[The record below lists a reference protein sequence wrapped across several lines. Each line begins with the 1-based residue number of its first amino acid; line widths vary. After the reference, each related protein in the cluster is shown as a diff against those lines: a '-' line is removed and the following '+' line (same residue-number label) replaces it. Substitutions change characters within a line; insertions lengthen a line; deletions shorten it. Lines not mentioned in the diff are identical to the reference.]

1 MPKIPPKFGTKDFL
15 KELGDLASSLRQQI
29 EAECD
34 GFAPDK
40 DASAER
46 KKQAQGDFAFF
57 RRTYFP
63 HYTKY
68 GDSILHTWLDETLPR
83 LVDLPAGQRLAVA
96 APRGEAKSTV
106 VGLQFVIWCALSGR
120 KRYIL
125 EIADA
130 FEQAAAQLEAVKAEL
145 EVNPRLALDFP
156 DHTGQGRVWNAGVII
171 TSGNVKIQAFGANKR
186 MRGLRHGP
194 ARPDLVICDD
204 LENDENV
211 KSPEQ
216 RDKLEKWLRRTVLSL
231 GEAGD
236 TMDVLVIGTVLH
248 HDSVLSRLL
257 AAPLWR
263 HKKFRAII
271 QWPDRM
277 DLWDAWE
284 EQLLNGSM
292 SDEDDIAEGEA
303 TALAFYQQ
311 HAAEMEAGATV
322 SWPSARPLYSLMLKR
337 ARDGHDAFDSEQ
349 QNAPGSGDDA
359 PFKVITFWVDVRRD
373 WLFFGAVDP
382 SLGKRGNSRDPS
394 AILVGGWC
402 RDTMTLD
409 VVEASIRKRLPDRI
423 IEDVLAMHAQYRCL
437 LWAVEAVQ
445 FQEFL
450 RTELIR
456 RAAERRMVIP
466 ARAVVPHAD
475 KTLRIES
482 LQPYF
487 AQGRIRLHP
496 SQSTL
501 IEQFRN
507 FPLAD
512 HDDGPDATHMLWEIA
527 VGGFTTMAF
536 DPVPK
541 NSGPNSRN
549 LWSGNDE
556 DDDDDY

>member
-1 MPKIPPKFGTKDFL
+1 MPKIPAKFGTKDFL
-15 KELGDLASSLRQQI
+15 KELAELAASLRQQI

-34 GFAPDK
+34 GFAPDAE
-40 DASAER
+40 ASKER
-46 KKQAQGDFAFF
+46 KERAQNDFAFF

-68 GDSILHTWLDETLPR
+68 GDSILHTWLDENLPR

-106 VGLQFVIWCALSGR
+106 VGLQFVLWCAVTGR
-120 KRYIL
+120 KQYML

-130 FEQAAAQLEAVKAEL
+130 FEQAAAQLEAIKAEL
-145 EVNPRLALDFP
+145 EANPRLALDFP
-156 DHTGQGRVWNAGVII
+156 THTGAGRVWNAGVII
-171 TSGNVKIQAFGANKR
+171 TTGNVKMQAFGANKR

-194 ARPDLVICDD
+194 HRPDLVICDD

-211 KSPEQ
+211 ASPEQ

-236 TMDVLVIGTVLH
+236 TMDVFIIGTVLH

-263 HKKFRAII
+263 HKKFRAILT
-271 QWPDRM
+271 WPDRM

-284 EQLLNGSM
+284 ETLLN
-292 SDEDDIAEGEA
+292 EGEE
-303 TALAFYQQ
+303 
-311 HAAEMEAGATV
+311 AARTLYDANASDMELGAAV

-359 PFKVITFWVDVRRD
+359 PFKVIPFWVDIRRD

-382 SLGKRGNSRDPS
+382 SLGKKGKSRDPS
-394 AILVGGWC
+394 AIVVGGWC

-423 IEDVLAMHAQYRCL
+423 IEDVLTMHARYRCL

-456 RAAERRMVIP
+456 RAALRHMAIP
-466 ARAVVPHAD
+466 ARAVTPIAD
-475 KTLRIES
+475 KALRIES

-512 HDDGPDATHMLWEIA
+512 HDDGPDAVHMLWEIA
-527 VGGFTTMAF
+527 VGGFTTMEFEA
-536 DPVPK
+536 VPK
-541 NSGPNSRN
+541 HEGPQSRN
-549 LWSGNDE
+549 LWSASEDNDDE
-556 DDDDDY
+556 DDDDY

>member
-1 MPKIPPKFGTKDFL
+1 MAEKKGAFGKKDFL
-15 KELGDLASSLRQQI
+15 RELAELASSLRQQI
-29 EAECD
+29 EAECS
-34 GFAPDK
+34 GFAPDPA
-40 DASAER
+40 ASKER
-46 KKQAQGDFAFF
+46 KAQVQGDFAFF

-63 HYTKY
+63 HYVKY
-68 GDSILHTWLDETLPR
+68 GDSILHTWLDETLPG
-83 LVDLPAGQRLAVA
+83 LVDLPEGQRLSVA

-106 VGLQFVIWCALSGR
+106 VGLQFAIWCAITGR

-130 FEQAAAQLEAVKAEL
+130 FEQAAAQLESLKAEL
-145 EVNPRLALDFP
+145 DSNPRLALDFP
-156 DHTGQGRVWNAGVII
+156 EHTGQGRVWNAGVVI
-171 TSGNVKIQAFGANKR
+171 TTGNVKLQAFGAGKR

-194 ARPDLVICDD
+194 HRPDLVICDD

-216 RDKLEKWLRRTVLSL
+216 RDKLEGWLRRTVLSL

-236 TMDVLVIGTVLH
+236 TMDVFIIGTVLH
-248 HDSVLSRLL
+248 YDSVLSRLL
-257 AAPLWR
+257 NDPLWR
-263 HKKFRAII
+263 HKRFRAIL

-284 EQLLNGSM
+284 ETLLN
-292 SDEDDIAEGEA
+292 EGEA
-303 TALAFYQQ
+303 AALAYYQER
-311 HAAEMEAGATV
+311 AAGMEAGAVV
-322 SWPSARPLYSLMLKR
+322 SWPSARPLYKLMFKR

-349 QNAPGSGDDA
+349 QNDPLAGDNA
-359 PFKVITFWVDVRRD
+359 PFAQVITFWVDIRHD

-382 SLGKRGNSRDPS
+382 SLGKKGKSRDPS

-402 RDTMTLD
+402 RDTSTLD
-409 VVEASIRKRLPDRI
+409 VVEASIKKRLPDRI

-456 RAAERRMVIP
+456 RAMERRMVIP
-466 ARAVVPHAD
+466 AKGVVPHAD
-475 KTLRIES
+475 KALRIES
-482 LQPYF
+482 LHPYF

-496 SQSTL
+496 SQRTL
-501 IEQFRN
+501 IDQFRH

-527 VGGFTTMAF
+527 VGGFVTMAF
-536 DPVPK
+536 DRVPK
-541 NSGPNSRN
+541 DSGPTSRN

-556 DDDDDY
+556 DEFDY

>member
-1 MPKIPPKFGTKDFL
+1 VPKIPAKFGTKDFL
-15 KELGDLASSLRQQI
+15 KELGELAASLRQQI

-34 GFAPDK
+34 GFAPDAE
-40 DASAER
+40 ASKER
-46 KKQAQGDFAFF
+46 KAQARDDFAFF

-63 HYTKY
+63 HYVKY
-68 GDSILHTWLDETLPR
+68 GDSVLHTWLDENLPR
-83 LVDLPAGQRLAVA
+83 LVDRPAGQRLAVA

-106 VGLQFVIWCALSGR
+106 VGLQFVLWCAVSNR
-120 KRYIL
+120 KRYML

-145 EVNPRLALDFP
+145 EANPRLALDFP
-156 DHTGQGRVWNAGVII
+156 EHCGQGRVWNAGVII
-171 TSGNVKIQAFGANKR
+171 TSGQVKIQAFGANKR

-194 ARPDLVICDD
+194 HRPDLVICDD

-236 TMDVLVIGTVLH
+236 TMDVFVIGTVLH

-263 HKKFRAII
+263 HKKFRAILN
-271 QWPDRM
+271 WPDRM

-284 EQLLNGSM
+284 ETLLNV
-292 SDEDDIAEGEA
+292 GEEA
-303 TALAFYQQ
+303 ALAYYGQ
-311 HAAEMEAGATV
+311 HLADMELGATV

-359 PFKVITFWVDVRRD
+359 PFKVITFWVDIRRD

-382 SLGKRGNSRDPS
+382 SLGKKGKSRDPS

-456 RAAERRMVIP
+456 RATERRMVIP
-466 ARAVVPHAD
+466 AKGVVPHAD

-541 NSGPNSRN
+541 DSGPNSRN
-549 LWSGNDE
+549 LWSGNDDE
-556 DDDDDY
+556 DDDDY

>member
-1 MPKIPPKFGTKDFL
+1 MPKIPAKFGTKDFL

-29 EAECD
+29 EAECS
-34 GFAPDK
+34 GFAPDPA
-40 DASAER
+40 ASKER
-46 KKQAQGDFAFF
+46 KAQAQNDFAFF

-68 GDSILHTWLDETLPR
+68 GDSILHTWLDDNLPR

-106 VGLQFVIWCALSGR
+106 VGLQFVLWCGVTGR
-120 KRYIL
+120 KRYML

-145 EVNPRLALDFP
+145 EANPRLALDFP
-156 DHTGQGRVWNAGVII
+156 EHCGQGRVWNAGVII
-171 TSGNVKIQAFGANKR
+171 TSGQVKIQAFGANKR

-194 ARPDLVICDD
+194 HRPDLVICDD

-236 TMDVLVIGTVLH
+236 TMDVFVIGTVLH

-263 HKKFRAII
+263 HKKFRAILT
-271 QWPDRM
+271 WPDRM

-284 EQLLNGSM
+284 ETLLN
-292 SDEDDIAEGEA
+292 EGEEA
-303 TALAFYQQ
+303 ALAYYGE
-311 HAAEMEAGATV
+311 HLADMELGASV
-322 SWPSARPLYSLMLKR
+322 SWASARPLYSLMLKR

-359 PFKVITFWVDVRRD
+359 PFKVITFWVDIRHD

-382 SLGKRGNSRDPS
+382 SLGKKGKSRDPS

-456 RAAERRMVIP
+456 RATERRMVIP
-466 ARAVVPHAD
+466 AKAVVPHAD

-541 NSGPNSRN
+541 DSGPNSRN
-549 LWSGNDE
+549 LWSGTDE
-556 DDDDDY
+556 DDDDY

>member
-1 MPKIPPKFGTKDFL
+1 MKILSGQQFN
-15 KELGDLASSLRQQI
+15 ENLARLATSLRQQI
-29 EAECD
+29 EAECS
-34 GFAPDK
+34 GFAPDAE
-40 DASAER
+40 ASRQRRER
-46 KKQAQGDFAFF
+46 MQDDFAFF

-63 HYTKY
+63 HYVKY
-68 GDSILHTWLDETLPR
+68 GDSILHSWLDDNLPR

-106 VGLQFVIWCALSGR
+106 VGLQFVIWCAVSGR
-120 KRYIL
+120 KRYML

-130 FEQAAAQLEAVKAEL
+130 FEQAAAQLEAIKAEL
-145 EVNPRLALDFP
+145 EANPRLALDFP
-156 DHTGQGRVWNAGVII
+156 NHTGAGRVWNAGVII
-171 TSGNVKIQAFGANKR
+171 TSGQVKIQAFGANKR

-194 ARPDLVICDD
+194 HRPDLVICDD

-236 TMDVLVIGTVLH
+236 TMDVFVIGTVLH

-263 HKKFRAII
+263 HKKFRAIL

-284 EQLLNGSM
+284 ETLLN
-292 SDEDDIAEGEA
+292 EGEGP
-303 TALAFYQQ
+303 ALAYYGE
-311 HAAEMEAGATV
+311 HLADMEQGATV

-359 PFKVITFWVDVRRD
+359 PFKVISFWVDIRRD

-382 SLGKRGNSRDPS
+382 SLGKLGKSRDPS

-456 RAAERRMVIP
+456 RATERRMVIP
-466 ARAVVPHAD
+466 AKAVVPHAD

-496 SQSTL
+496 SQNTL

-512 HDDGPDATHMLWEIA
+512 HDDGPDATHMLWELA

-536 DPVPK
+536 DAVPK
-541 NSGPNSRN
+541 HSGLNTRN
-549 LWSGNDE
+549 LWSGNDDE
-556 DDDDDY
+556 DDDDY

>member
-1 MPKIPPKFGTKDFL
+1 MAKIPAKFGTKDFL
-15 KELGDLASSLRQQI
+15 KELAELAASLRQQI
-29 EAECD
+29 EAECS
-34 GFAPDK
+34 GFAPDAE
-40 DASAER
+40 ASKER
-46 KKQAQGDFAFF
+46 KARVQNDFAFF

-63 HYTKY
+63 HYTKD
-68 GDSILHTWLDETLPR
+68 GDSVLHTWLDQTLPS
-83 LVDLPAGQRLAVA
+83 LVDMPAGQRLGVA

-106 VGLQFVIWCALSGR
+106 VGLQFVIWCAVTGR

-145 EVNPRLALDFP
+145 EANPRLALDFP
-156 DHTGQGRVWNAGVII
+156 NHTGAGRVWNAGVII
-171 TSGNVKIQAFGANKR
+171 TKGNVKMQAFGANKR

-194 ARPDLVICDD
+194 HRPDLVICDD

-236 TMDVLVIGTVLH
+236 TMDVFVIGTVLH

-257 AAPLWR
+257 TAPLWR
-263 HKKFRAII
+263 HKKFRAIL

-284 EQLLNGSM
+284 EALLN
-292 SDEDDIAEGEA
+292 EGEGP
-303 TALAFYQQ
+303 ALAFYQER
-311 HAAEMEAGATV
+311 AADMELGATV
-322 SWPSARPLYSLMLKR
+322 SWPSARPLYSLMTKR

-373 WLFFGAVDP
+373 WLYFGAVDP
-382 SLGKRGNSRDPS
+382 SLGKLGKSRDPS

-423 IEDVLAMHAQYRCL
+423 IEDVLAMHAQYRCM

-456 RAAERRMVIP
+456 RAMVRGMVIP
-466 ARAVVPHAD
+466 AQAVTPIAD
-475 KTLRIES
+475 KALRIES

-496 SQSTL
+496 SQNTL

-527 VGGFTTMAF
+527 VGGFVTMAF

-541 NSGPNSRN
+541 HGGINTRN
-549 LWSGNDE
+549 LWSGTDE

>member
-1 MPKIPPKFGTKDFL
+1 MASIKAKFGKKDFL
-15 KELGDLASSLRQQI
+15 KELGDLASSLRLQI
-29 EAECD
+29 EAECT
-34 GFAPDK
+34 GFAA
-40 DASAER
+40 DAMASKER
-46 KKQAQGDFAFF
+46 RERVQGDFAFF
-57 RRTYFP
+57 RHTYFP

-68 GDSILHTWLDETLPR
+68 GDSVLHTWLDEH
-83 LVDLPAGQRLAVA
+83 LPAYVDMPDGQRLVLA

-106 VGLQFVIWCALSGR
+106 VGLQFVLWCGITGR

-130 FEQAAAQLEAVKAEL
+130 FEQAAAQLEAIKAEL
-145 EVNPRLALDFP
+145 EVNPRLAMDFP
-156 DHTGQGRVWNAGVII
+156 KHTGAGRVWNAGVIV
-171 TSGNVKIQAFGANKR
+171 TAGNVKIQAFGAGKR

-194 ARPDLVICDD
+194 HRPDLVIGDD

-211 KSPEQ
+211 KNPEQ
-216 RDKLEKWLRRTVLSL
+216 RDKLEQWLRRTVLSL

-236 TMDVLVIGTVLH
+236 TLDVFIIGTVLH

-257 AAPLWR
+257 RAPLWLNKR
-263 HKKFRAII
+263 FRAIL

-284 EQLLNGSM
+284 ERLLNAVDPETGK
-292 SDEDDIAEGEA
+292 AE
-303 TALAFYQQ
+303 ALAFYQER
-311 HAAEMEAGATV
+311 AGEMERGAEV
-322 SWPSARPLYSLMLKR
+322 SWPSARPLYKLMTKR

-349 QNAPGSGDDA
+349 QNSPGSGDDA
-359 PFKVITFWVDVRRD
+359 PFQVIKLWVDVRRD

-382 SLGKRGNSRDPS
+382 SLGKLGKSRDPS
-394 AILVGGWC
+394 AIVVGGWC
-402 RDTMTLD
+402 RDIMTLD

-456 RAAERRMVIP
+456 RATERRMVIP
-466 ARAVVPHAD
+466 AKGVVPHAD
-475 KTLRIES
+475 KALRIES

-496 SQSTL
+496 SQHTL
-501 IEQFRN
+501 LEQFKN
-507 FPLAD
+507 FPKAD
-512 HDDGPDATHMLWEIA
+512 HDDGPDAVQMLWEIA
-527 VGGFTTMAF
+527 VGGFTTIAF
-536 DPVPK
+536 EAVPK
-541 NSGPNSRN
+541 NGGNNSRN
-549 LWSGNDE
+549 LWSADDDE
-556 DDDDDY
+556 DDD